1 MKGKVDGM
9 AVPIQ
14 AEFADDTYEA
24 LQQLA
29 WRKGKQLGEMQRDV
43 IALAKWIQDTRDAG
57 ARIVVERGGKITEM
71 IRN

>member
-1 MKGKVDGM
+1 M

-14 AEFADDTYEA
+14 VEFAEDTYEA

-29 WRKGKQLGEMQRDV
+29 RRKGKQPGEMLRDV

-57 ARIVVERGGKITEM
+57 ARILVERAGKITEM
-71 IRN
+71 IPN